1 MRATARTHL
10 RTAAAPITHVWRRA
24 RGYAAP
30 PRNEAYEFRIEVYGF
45 SWIFTTR
52 QEMVCSPETS
62 I

>member
-1 MRATARTHL
+1 
-10 RTAAAPITHVWRRA
+10 VWRRA